1 MLKNITNTLAQT
13 LKCHLILRHAN
24 FKNKP
29 KQTKISKENINKHIP
44 IITND
49 SIKLISEIRLQK
61 LWEQYTALTV
71 ESDFPSFT
79 NTIIKTAS
87 NIKLQ
92 NTQKW
97 SIAPMLGDFLWKD
110 LGCSIERNVSIF
122 NFNTKINLFQPSP
135 YIKEKT
141 DPPWTLKAFTNTS
154 HNPTEIK
161 HYLTLALYATHI
173 NNTTTFMFIPEP
185 TDADME
191 YYTLLRHH
199 YVGFLANWP
208 EKTFYLQSHT
218 DNKLYS
224 DHKINLVCIAQ
235 KSASLNLK
243 QKNTLNNI
251 SLQIFKTIPTY
262 TITKPNTKLN
272 TEARQTLSEMIS
284 GKINKYLTQQMQ
296 TNPEKLP
303 TRTNTKKINSITLK
317 FILQQFPIK
326 QIISDKLLKN
336 IEEACKDYHPCKD
349 KEVITDNDIDEA
361 KKFLRKTL
369 VISQTDKNNGCL
381 VAECPLGYYLRL
393 EKELLES
400 PNYQGLTDNHSTILN
415 QMKEE
420 YMSRKFNEIT
430 AWGKGYLPE
439 VYCNPKQKDLNKSR
453 IISAANALPHK
464 KLLKSVGG
472 ILHWLLQKIPTKNFT
487 LHNMM
492 NLPNILEKKLI
503 EITDEN
509 SKIGVIQ
516 IDVEQMYTNLQHSK
530 IKKSINWL
538 LNRAKRYDKKR
549 GNKHHTI
556 NISFNKPYIVRWG
569 PAYGEGKTNLNLKLI
584 EEIIT
589 YDLKHTYT
597 TLGGKIYKQINICCA
612 YDENTFLKNNQ
623 NIAPHMLGIR
633 QIDDAMIVISY
644 PTNDTIKENNALQFL
659 NNFTDSTNP
668 IYKDGLTCKK
678 QKINYDIANDTYNL
692 NFIGTHIQIKGTGTN
707 KPLIQMQCKNWSS
720 LIQRGEQ
727 TFLRLIQPQS
737 YTPSRIKNG
746 TIIGEIVRH
755 KYYTNNPTLLHTAI
769 CKLCLELL
777 CLGYKK
783 TYLYKLL
790 LKIKYT
796 YKWKFLKKVSQWL
809 KNLPNTNLIPF
820 SENIKYLSTYT
831 EKHMEDDISTY
842 AP

>member
-1 MLKNITNTLAQT
+1 MLPSQHLKFPHHKEFPLQKLKEWLSNILDQIYCKDTLKCIKTITNVVTLNRPSIKSILCNTRHISRHLYTKPECIQHQDCITGKHYCQQLKNIPELQKIGKVNANTIPYPSHNSMLKNITNTLAQT

-369 VISQTDKNNGCL
+369 VISQTDKNKGCL
-381 VAECPLGYYLRL
+381 VAECPLGYYLRV
-393 EKELLES
+393 
-400 PNYQGLTDNHSTILN
+400 P
-415 QMKEE
+415 
-420 YMSRKFNEIT
+420 IT
-430 AWGKGYLPE
+430 
-439 VYCNPKQKDLNKSR
+439 KD
-453 IISAANALPHK
+453 
-464 KLLKSVGG
+464 
-472 ILHWLLQKIPTKNFT
+472 
-487 LHNMM
+487 
-492 NLPNILEKKLI
+492 
-503 EITDEN
+503 
-509 SKIGVIQ
+509 
-516 IDVEQMYTNLQHSK
+516 
-530 IKKSINWL
+530 
-538 LNRAKRYDKKR
+538 
-549 GNKHHTI
+549 
-556 NISFNKPYIVRWG
+556 
-569 PAYGEGKTNLNLKLI
+569 
-584 EEIIT
+584 
-589 YDLKHTYT
+589 
-597 TLGGKIYKQINICCA
+597 
-612 YDENTFLKNNQ
+612 
-623 NIAPHMLGIR
+623 
-633 QIDDAMIVISY
+633 
-644 PTNDTIKENNALQFL
+644 
-659 NNFTDSTNP
+659 
-668 IYKDGLTCKK
+668 
-678 QKINYDIANDTYNL
+678 
-692 NFIGTHIQIKGTGTN
+692 
-707 KPLIQMQCKNWSS
+707 
-720 LIQRGEQ
+720 
-727 TFLRLIQPQS
+727 
-737 YTPSRIKNG
+737 
-746 TIIGEIVRH
+746 
-755 KYYTNNPTLLHTAI
+755 
-769 CKLCLELL
+769 
-777 CLGYKK
+777 
-783 TYLYKLL
+783 
-790 LKIKYT
+790 
-796 YKWKFLKKVSQWL
+796 
-809 KNLPNTNLIPF
+809 
-820 SENIKYLSTYT
+820 
-831 EKHMEDDISTY
+831 
-842 AP
+842 